1 MVSRVAREARRDPG
15 GLAKGRMAKAMALHG
30 SAAALARMVEMAQ
43 SERGMSEAQ
52 FREMTQAN
60 VQLVVP
66 EPLIAKFPASIR
78 TDIVTL
84 ESFLGDLRLL
94 VPGAV

>member
-1 MVSRVAREARRDPG
+1 LPVISHHDFGKVLDRRLEGHQGVVD
-15 GLAKGRMAKAMALHG
+15 L
-30 SAAALARMVEMAQ
+30 
-43 SERGMSEAQ
+43 
-52 FREMTQAN
+52 T

-94 VPGAV
+94 VPGAAWRL

>member
-1 MVSRVAREARRDPG
+1 MSTGV
-15 GLAKGRMAKAMALHG
+15 
-30 SAAALARMVEMAQ
+30 
-43 SERGMSEAQ
+43 SEAQ
-52 FREMTQAN
+52 FRKMTQAN

-94 VPGAV
+94 VPGAA